1 MLYKLES
8 DPGKTLFAVGT
19 AALIESAQ
27 GHNSN
32 RGGGQGSMTSYR
44 ADEGGYIAIV
54 PRHSFAAIK

>member
-19 AALIESAQ
+19 AAQGQ

-44 ADEGGYIAIV
+44 ADEGGGEYIAIV